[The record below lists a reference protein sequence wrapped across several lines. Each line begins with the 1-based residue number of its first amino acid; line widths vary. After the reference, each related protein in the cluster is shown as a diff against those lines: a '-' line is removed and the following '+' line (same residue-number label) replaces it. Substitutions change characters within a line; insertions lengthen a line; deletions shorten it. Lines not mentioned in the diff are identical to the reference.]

1 MLSRLPSGIDV
12 PDKAYRT
19 ADKITKELEEYV
31 GEWLRYQALWDLQ
44 AEVRTLKFM
53 VLLQIFLN
61 LQMLYDR
68 LGSDLS
74 KWMRTVAEL
83 RKSRTIF
90 DTQV

>member
-1 MLSRLPSGIDV
+1 MPSGIDV

-19 ADKITKELEEYV
+19 VDKITKELEEYV

-44 AEVRTLKFM
+44 AEVRNLKFM
-53 VLLQIFLN
+53 VFFLQIFLN